1 MTIKPSH
8 LKTQLMKCYALNSN
22 TEKHF
27 HFVCT
32 WSYATTCR
40 VLNPWLIH
48 TVIASFSCHTS
59 YCTPGFISIE
69 WINSYISWNHKHEN
83 TFCRAKKEKWVCFCA
98 NIIKYLKDW
107 SNKFMFLCFY
117 LMKKPYKLSFANHNL
132 VVTKLFHFWKKKIIF
147 SSLTYSSPH

>member
-69 WINSYISWNHKHEN
+69 WINSYFSWNHEHEN
-83 TFCRAKKEKWVCFCA
+83 TFCRAKKEKWVCFYA
-98 NIIKYLKDW
+98 NIIKCAYTYGRNANPFQILVKQIYV
-107 SNKFMFLCFY
+107 FVFLLNEKALLFLQARFC
-117 LMKKPYKLSFANHNL
+117 KP
-132 VVTKLFHFWKKKIIF
+132 
-147 SSLTYSSPH
+147 